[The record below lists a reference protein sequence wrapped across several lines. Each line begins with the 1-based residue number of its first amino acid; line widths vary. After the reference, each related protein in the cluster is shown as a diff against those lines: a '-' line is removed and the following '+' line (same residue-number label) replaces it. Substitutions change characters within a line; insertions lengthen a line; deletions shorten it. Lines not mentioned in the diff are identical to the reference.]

1 MEIQEILDAFQF
13 NDGTYKREHVDA
25 AAKLKGEITPHLIG
39 ILDTVLSDPE
49 PYIEDEDRLDHVY
62 AVILLGHFEESRA
75 HDVIVDILSIPGNI
89 SYQLFGDLV
98 TENFPAILF
107 QTCGG
112 SLARLRSLALNKDAY
127 DFCRGSALQAMVYA
141 VVDGMVA
148 REEVLSFFRSLFTGT
163 EAEEDSAFWSLLAN
177 CVYELYPAE
186 LMPMIEKAYQDDLI
200 DSLDIRLEDFE
211 DALQYGKE
219 HAFERVRRDMQRGVH
234 TDVHDY
240 MSWWHCFK
248 SGGQVSEAPASTTAS
263 SATSATALLKTST
276 RGKKKRKKKKKTAKA
291 SRRKNRR

>member
-1 MEIQEILDAFQF
+1 MEIQEVLDALQF

-25 AAKLKGEITPHLIG
+25 AVKLKGEITPHLIG

-49 PYIEDEDRLDHVY
+49 PYIEDEGRFDHVY

-75 HDVIVDILSIPGNI
+75 HDVIVDILSIPGKI
-89 SYQLFGDLV
+89 PYQLFGDLV
-98 TENFPAILF
+98 TENFPTILF

-112 SLARLRSLALNKDAY
+112 PLDRIRSLALNKDAY

-186 LMPMIEKAYQDDLI
+186 LMPVIEKAYQDDLI
-200 DSLDIRLEDFE
+200 DSLNIRLGDFE

-219 HAFERVRRDMQRGVH
+219 QSFERVRGNMQRGIH

-248 SGGQVSEAPASTTAS
+248 SGGPVSGVPASAMAS
-263 SATSATALLKTST
+263 SATPAAASSKIGK
-276 RGKKKRKKKKKTAKA
+276 REKKKRKKKTAKA